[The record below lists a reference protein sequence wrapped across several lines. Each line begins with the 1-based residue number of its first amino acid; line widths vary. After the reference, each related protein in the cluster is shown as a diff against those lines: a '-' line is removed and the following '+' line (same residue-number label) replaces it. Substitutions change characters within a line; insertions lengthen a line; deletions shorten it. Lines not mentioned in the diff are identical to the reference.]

1 MCVLKGS
8 PCEEIKKRG
17 MVTRQEGIIYMGA
30 SMLGDLP
37 IFGVCMNTSV
47 LVSKDYLEMAI
58 FIARKTNSPYA
69 VRTFSFVLGPLF
81 LASSQR
87 KSI

>member
-1 MCVLKGS
+1 
-8 PCEEIKKRG
+8 
-17 MVTRQEGIIYMGA
+17 MGA
-30 SMLGDLP
+30 PMLGDLP
-37 IFGVCMNTSV
+37 ILGVCMNTSV
-47 LVSKDYLEMAI
+47 LVTKDYLEMAI